1 MDIKCADAP
10 KQSKRY
16 QTDKGKNARF
26 NSADHTEREEKQ
38 GNGCEG
44 GDDCSYT
51 RQSKKADDGKQGD
64 EKIIAL
70 GEILGILRTDGG
82 TVDGAWIQG
91 SIHDFVSF
99 RMAFMILISC
109 ICFPFLE

>member
-10 KQSKRY
+10 KQSKGY

-26 NSADHTEREEKQ
+26 NSADHTEREEKK

-51 RQSKKADDGKQGD
+51 RQSKKANDGKQGD

-70 GEILGILRTDGG
+70 GEILGIVRTDGG
-82 TVDGAWIQG
+82 TVDGARIQG
-91 SIHDFVSF
+91 SIHGAISF
-99 RMAFMILISC
+99 RMLI
-109 ICFPFLE
+109 